1 MLVERKLLSQKKL
14 DEALRMHAESTMR
27 FGEFLT
33 TMGSISEE
41 DVASCLA
48 EQYGFELANPETLNP
63 SEEALALVDW
73 NFASAYTLLPIDV
86 GPHEAVCIVA
96 DPMEVFATDVFEQR
110 ANRRLKILVAPRTRL
125 QRAIAHAYRQPFDE
139 KPPLLVVPGTKKK
152 RAPKVDPQVDRI
164 ALLDALRTR
173 GLAR

>member
-1 MLVERKLLSQKKL
+1 MLVERKLLSQRKL
-14 DEALRMHAESTMR
+14 DEALRMHAESSMR

-33 TMGSISEE
+33 AMGSISEE

-48 EQYGFELANPETLNP
+48 EQYGFELANPETLTP
-63 SEEALALVDW
+63 TDEALTLVDW
-73 NFASAYTLLPIDV
+73 NFASKYSLLPVEV
-86 GPHEAVCIVA
+86 GPTEAVCVVA

-110 ANRRLKILVAPRTRL
+110 AQRRLKILVAPRTRL
-125 QRAIAHAYRQPFDE
+125 QRAIAHAFRQPFDD
-139 KPPLLVVPGTKKK
+139 KPALLVVPGTKK
-152 RAPKVDPQVDRI
+152 RRTPKLDPQVDRL